1 MSPSRDISFTNKNNY
16 NFISLFEKQRLHPL
30 WKLGNIFNYIFII
43 KNESKFKIISF
54 CVKNNITH
62 ASKYL
67 NLQHSVLNY
76 DYRTANEN
84 IFEVIIFYPTLWFS
98 RAFHHS
104 FSSTIELMRFQTSRN
119 LQGLASS
126 LISSSLGN

>member
-1 MSPSRDISFTNKNNY
+1 M
-16 NFISLFEKQRLHPL
+16 
-30 WKLGNIFNYIFII
+30 
-43 KNESKFKIISF
+43 
-54 CVKNNITH
+54 KNNIAH
-62 ASKYL
+62 ALKYL
-67 NLQHSVLNY
+67 NLQHSVFNY

-98 RAFHHS
+98 HAFHHS
-104 FSSTIELMRFQTSRN
+104 FLSTIELMRFQTSRN